1 MHFSVADV
9 TVSPVLL
16 ILWSIITG
24 YVYSSVGAAGG
35 ILSGIGHI
43 SIFGIKNANIV
54 KPMNQVMTT
63 VSPIISSPMYIREKR
78 IVLQVSIAL
87 AVGGIAG
94 ALLGSWLSHSFLKD
108 MKSYKPFFGTVTY
121 MVAARLWYELTPI
134 FKNKQAKVKEATKTF
149 EDKVKELKASGKM
162 NELKDIGVNF
172 LESGLGKNKFTFAG
186 QTFEYNTIVPFI
198 AGLLVAIISSSMGVG
213 GGFLLVPFITSFMGF
228 PMYIVAGTVTL
239 SILITSLTSI
249 INYIQLGSTM
259 DYTMLSF
266 ELIGIIIGSYLGP
279 KLSKHV
285 KAIYIKGL
293 LAVILTYSGTQY
305 VFDKIIFQLTG
316 FKM

>member
-9 TVSPVLL
+9 TVSPILL

-24 YVYSSVGAAGG
+24 YVFSSVGAAGG
-35 ILSGIGHI
+35 ILGGIGHI

-54 KPMNQVMTT
+54 KPMNQVLTT

-78 IVLQVSIAL
+78 LVLQVSIAL

-94 ALLGSWLSHSFLKD
+94 ALLGSWLSHSFLSD
-108 MKSYKPFFGTVTY
+108 MKSYKPFFGLITY
-121 MVAARLWYELTPI
+121 IVAVRLWYELTPG
-134 FKNKQAKVKEATKTF
+134 FRNSQAKVKEATKTF
-149 EDKVKELKASGKM
+149 EAKVKELKASGKM
-162 NELKDIGVNF
+162 NEIKNIGVNF
-172 LESGLGKNKFTFAG
+172 LETGLGNNKFTFAG
-186 QTFEYNTIVPFI
+186 QTFEYKTIVPFL

-213 GGFLLVPFITSFMGF
+213 GGFLLVPFVSSFMGF

-249 INYIQLGSTM
+249 INYIQLGSVM
-259 DYTMLSF
+259 DYSLLSF
-266 ELIGIIIGSYLGP
+266 ELIGIVIGSYLGP
-279 KLSKHV
+279 KLSKYV
-285 KAIYIKGL
+285 KAVYLKGL
-293 LAVILTYSGTQY
+293 LAVILTYTGTQY
-305 VFDKIIFQLTG
+305 VFGKLIFELTG